1 MNTSRH
7 YKFVLLMIIASMVM
21 FSITVSADNIHQE
34 NTAIQE
40 LVLGNTEFALDFF
53 QMLIGMDNSN
63 FVFSPYSLSNAFAM
77 TFAGAR
83 GNTATEIQETFHF
96 SLPPED
102 LHRAFSELTIG
113 LNNPERTSRVVVANA
128 IWGERSFQFRPEYQ
142 QLMLT
147 RYSNGFRPVDFANL
161 PEEATNEINQWVNNL
176 TEGRIDNIIPPGT
189 IDNLTRLVIANALLF
204 KADWLTPFD
213 SSETRDG
220 SFYTFDG
227 EISVPMMNGKEMPF
241 NCLIAEDEE
250 FEFVAIE
257 LPYADESAS
266 LVVIMPYEKSYDDF
280 LSVFTG
286 DTFFQILYGMD
297 GCFGNVTMPKFSVQ
311 TKLDLNEILLEM
323 GVVDAFSPTADFSGM
338 TGAPEL
344 YITKALHQARID
356 VTEKGTEAA
365 ASTAVIAGVRGA
377 AMEVIIDGPFF
388 FAVVDSLSDTILFMG
403 NVVDPSGT

>member
-128 IWGERSFQFRPEYQ
+128 IWGERSFQFRP
-142 QLMLT
+142 
-147 RYSNGFRPVDFANL
+147 
-161 PEEATNEINQWVNNL
+161 
-176 TEGRIDNIIPPGT
+176 
-189 IDNLTRLVIANALLF
+189 
-204 KADWLTPFD
+204 
-213 SSETRDG
+213 
-220 SFYTFDG
+220 
-227 EISVPMMNGKEMPF
+227 
-241 NCLIAEDEE
+241 
-250 FEFVAIE
+250 
-257 LPYADESAS
+257 
-266 LVVIMPYEKSYDDF
+266 
-280 LSVFTG
+280 
-286 DTFFQILYGMD
+286 
-297 GCFGNVTMPKFSVQ
+297 
-311 TKLDLNEILLEM
+311 
-323 GVVDAFSPTADFSGM
+323 
-338 TGAPEL
+338 
-344 YITKALHQARID
+344 
-356 VTEKGTEAA
+356 
-365 ASTAVIAGVRGA
+365 
-377 AMEVIIDGPFF
+377 
-388 FAVVDSLSDTILFMG
+388 
-403 NVVDPSGT
+403 

>member
-1 MNTSRH
+1 MNPSRH
-7 YKFVLLMIIASMVM
+7 YRLVVLIIIVSMVM
-21 FSITVSADNIHQE
+21 FSVTVSADNTHQE
-34 NTAIQE
+34 NVLIQE

-63 FVFSPYSLSNAFAM
+63 FVFSPYSLSTAFAM

-96 SLPPED
+96 YLPPDD
-102 LHRAFSELTIG
+102 LHRAFSELTIN
-113 LNNPERTSRVVVANA
+113 LNNPDRTSRIVVANA
-128 IWGERSFQFRPEYQ
+128 VWGERSFQFRPEYQ

-176 TEGRIDNIIPPGT
+176 TEGRIDNLIPPGT

-213 SSETRDG
+213 SGETRDG
-220 SFYTFDG
+220 QFYTFDG
-227 EISVPMMNGKEMPF
+227 EVSVPMMNGKEMPF
-241 NCLIAEDEE
+241 NCLIAEGEE
-250 FEFVAIE
+250 YEFVAIE
-257 LPYADESAS
+257 LPYADELAS
-266 LVVIMPYEKSYDDF
+266 MVIIMPYEKSYEGF
-280 LSVFTG
+280 LDIFTG
-286 DTFFQILYGMD
+286 DTFFQILYGMN
-297 GCFGNVTMPKFSVQ
+297 GCFGNVTIPKFSVQ
-311 TKLDLNEILLEM
+311 TKLDLNDILLEM
-323 GVVDAFSPTADFSGM
+323 GVIDAFSPTADFSGM
-338 TGAPEL
+338 SGAPEL

-377 AMEVIIDGPFF
+377 TMEVIIDSPFF
-388 FAVVDSLSDTILFMG
+388 FTIVDSQSDTILFMG
-403 NVVDPSGT
+403 NMVDPSET